1 MLLSSRYMQMECTAI
16 RTDTPTCATDN
27 ELFFET
33 QLFVEVTVSCDV
45 MAEPSDV
52 LFFWEFN
59 STLPGDSA
67 NLAIKEPLMG
77 ITNAGL
83 RSELKFTPRSPPEYG
98 TLYCYAQN
106 RIGQQMKPCI
116 FHIRKSGESNIG
128 DENHVA

>member
-1 MLLSSRYMQMECTAI
+1 MLQ
-16 RTDTPTCATDN
+16 TDTPTCATDN
-27 ELFFET
+27 ELFLET
-33 QLFVEVTVSCDV
+33 QLFAEVTVSCAV

-59 STLPGDSA
+59 STLPGDNA
-67 NLAIKEPLMG
+67 HQRKEPLMS

-83 RSELKFTPRSPPEYG
+83 RSELKFTPRSPQEYG

-106 RIGQQMKPCI
+106 RIGQQKKPCV
-116 FHIRKSGESNIG
+116 FHITKSGESNIS